1 MGWSLDQK
9 DPPEEEMAP
18 HSSNLAWKIPWT
30 GEPGGNTV
38 HGSHKEL
45 DSSEQMSTQTHNN
58 GLQSTSWLCLT
69 NISFDAYYIPE
80 MVKEDYFS

>member
-1 MGWSLDQK
+1 MEPGSERSLGGGNGTPLQYSYL
-9 DPPEEEMAP
+9 E
-18 HSSNLAWKIPWT
+18 NPWT
-30 GEPGGNTV
+30 EEPGGNTV
-38 HGSHKEL
+38 HGGHKEL
-45 DSSEQMSTQTHNN
+45 DTSEQLSTHTHNN